1 MKAERR
7 HELRENELARVI
19 GDFRTY
25 MQTHGQRLLLVGGGL
40 LVVFVA
46 VWFYTQNKSESI
58 GRDWVRYTEIL
69 ASTPEDGWA
78 DALTELRRIGRES
91 RDTSLSVTAL
101 SKAGHTALRLALQ
114 TPEQEKA
121 EAFNDE
127 AEEIFDEL
135 RSRWGRFDVAR
146 GVALCGL
153 ATVAENRFAFD
164 ADASRKE
171 VARKLLDEVAN
182 DARLNGTPMK
192 NQAISRLATLDEV
205 FTPVTFAPPE
215 PKPEPA
221 SADAGDPAG
230 EGAPAVV
237 TPGTTTP
244 PAPAPTGSPATPPAP
259 PP

>member
-7 HELRENELARVI
+7 HELKENELARVI

-25 MQTHGQRLLLVGGGL
+25 MQTRGQRLLLVGGGI

-46 VWFYTQNKSESI
+46 VWFYRQNKSESI

-78 DALTELRRIGRES
+78 DALAELRRIGRES
-91 RDTSLSVTAL
+91 RDTSLSITAL

-114 TPEQEKA
+114 TPEPEKA

-164 ADASRKE
+164 GDASQKD

-221 SADAGDPAG
+221 SSDAGDPAA
-230 EGAPAVV
+230 EGAPAGS
-237 TPGTTTP
+237 PASTTP
-244 PAPAPTGSPATPPAP
+244 SEPAPTGSSATPSAP
-259 PP
+259 QP